1 MLGFVIQ
8 TLNLSNLQVNKNN
21 YMNDNS
27 ELVNDALAS
36 IDKSILF
43 PMLQMVNF
51 FAHRYEEVI
60 PSEWDLSRRE
70 YHILIVIGAHPDVS
84 AIEIC
89 ELTGYS
95 QMTVSR
101 RVKKLLKNGKITK
114 ILDKADKRK
123 FNLALTDDG
132 WNLYKKIIPLGLNL
146 EAEATSCLS
155 KSQIKSLIQILGILS
170 NSLKSKPIN

>member
-1 MLGFVIQ
+1 MD
-8 TLNLSNLQVNKNN
+8 KNV
-21 YMNDNS
+21 
-27 ELVNDALAS
+27 ELVNEAQAS

-51 FAHRYEEVI
+51 FAHRYEEVV
-60 PSEWDLSRRE
+60 PSDWDLSRRE

-89 ELTGYS
+89 ELSGYS

-114 ILDKADKRK
+114 ILDKDDKRK
-123 FNLALTDDG
+123 FKLSLTAEG
-132 WNLYKKIIPLGLNL
+132 WELYQNIIPVGLNL
-146 EAEATSCLS
+146 EAEAAACLS
-155 KSQIKSLIQILGILS
+155 KSQMKSLNQILGTLS
-170 NSLKSKPIN
+170 TSLTKKPIS

>member
-1 MLGFVIQ
+1 MAEN
-8 TLNLSNLQVNKNN
+8 T
-21 YMNDNS
+21 
-27 ELVNDALAS
+27 ELTNDALAS

-51 FAHRYEEVI
+51 FAHRYEEEV

-89 ELTGYS
+89 ELSGYS

-101 RVKKLLKNGKITK
+101 RVKNLLKCGKITK
-114 ILDKADKRK
+114 VLDKTDKRK
-123 FNLALTDDG
+123 FKLALTKEG
-132 WNLYKKIIPLGLNL
+132 WELYQKIIPIGLGL
-146 EAEATSCLS
+146 ETEATSCLT
-155 KSQIKSLIQILGILS
+155 KSQIKSLNQILGILS
-170 NSLKSKPIN
+170 SSLKAKPIS

>member
-1 MLGFVIQ
+1 
-8 TLNLSNLQVNKNN
+8 
-21 YMNDNS
+21 MNENS
-27 ELVNDALAS
+27 DLVNDALAS

-51 FAHRYEEVI
+51 FAHRYEEVV

-101 RVKKLLKNGKITK
+101 RVKKLLKCGKITK
-114 ILDKADKRK
+114 ILDKTDKRK
-123 FNLALTDDG
+123 FNLALTNEG
-132 WNLYKKIIPLGLNL
+132 WELYQKIIPLGLNL
-146 EAEATSCLS
+146 EAEATACLS
-155 KSQIKSLIQILGILS
+155 KAQIKSLNQILSTLS
-170 NSLKSKPIN
+170 ISLKAKPIS